1 MAQIETLGDAF
12 TYGVRIHVSCAW
24 GPQTMGYKRGREC
37 SWNYE
42 LDGLTLIATR
52 GRAFPLARLAERLRC
67 PRCGSR
73 RVRVFYTFPSLTEV
87 DRQAAR
93 LTVNGQA

>member
-1 MAQIETLGDAF
+1 M
-12 TYGVRIHVSCAW
+12 
-24 GPQTMGYKRGREC
+24 RGHA
-37 SWNYE
+37 
-42 LDGLTLIATR
+42 D
-52 GRAFPLARLAERLRC
+52 LRC

-93 LTVNGQA
+93 LRVNGQA